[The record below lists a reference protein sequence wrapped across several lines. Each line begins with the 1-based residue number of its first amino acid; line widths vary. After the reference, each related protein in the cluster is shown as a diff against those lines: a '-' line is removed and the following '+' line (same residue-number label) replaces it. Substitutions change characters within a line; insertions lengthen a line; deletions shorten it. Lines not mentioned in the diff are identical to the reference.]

1 MIRIFL
7 VLVILVGLMWA
18 IAWLGR
24 TNPAQRARVLKLM
37 LLYGG
42 IGILLALVVTGRVH
56 WIFAALGA
64 LVPWIQR
71 AIMAQRAYNMFKGW
85 RGPTPGQKS
94 DVETTY
100 LRMVLDHDTGEMHG
114 DVLEGTKKGRRLA
127 ELSFEELLELLDE
140 CRRADTD
147 SVPLLESYL
156 DRAYGD
162 SWREPGDA
170 GTGGDG
176 STASMSAAEAYE
188 VLGLEQGATH
198 EQIVEA
204 HRRLMQKL
212 HPDRGGSTYL
222 AARINQAKDVLLGER

>member
-1 MIRIFL
+1 
-7 VLVILVGLMWA
+7 
-18 IAWLGR
+18 
-24 TNPAQRARVLKLM
+24 
-37 LLYGG
+37 
-42 IGILLALVVTGRVH
+42 
-56 WIFAALGA
+56 
-64 LVPWIQR
+64 
-71 AIMAQRAYNMFKGW
+71 
-85 RGPTPGQKS
+85 
-94 DVETTY
+94 
-100 LRMVLDHDTGEMHG
+100 MVLDHDTGEMHG

>member
-7 VLVILVGLMWA
+7 ILVIVVGLMWA

-24 TNPAQRARVLKLM
+24 TTPAQRGRVLKLM

-42 IGILLALVVTGRVH
+42 IAVLLALVLTGRVH
-56 WIFAALGA
+56 WVFAALGA

-71 AIMAQRAYNMFKGW
+71 AIMAQRAYSMFKGW

-94 DVETTY
+94 DVQTTY

-127 ELSFEELLELLDE
+127 ELSLEELLELLDE
-140 CRRADTD
+140 CQRADAD
-147 SVPLLESYL
+147 SVALLESYL

-162 SWREPGDA
+162 AWRAPGDA
-170 GTGGDG
+170 GTGGEA
-176 STASMSAAEAYE
+176 STASMSAAEAHE

-222 AARINQAKDVLLGER
+222 AARINQAKDVLLGEH